1 MEKLCSNITKA
12 ALLILI
18 IFAMD
23 SFLILGTF
31 NYVPAFFSWG
41 MAILIAVAFGATVI
55 KVIAKKF
62 RSYKKR

>member
-1 MEKLCSNITKA
+1 MEKFCSNIAKM
-12 ALLILI
+12 ALLTLI

-41 MAILIAVAFGATVI
+41 MAILIGIAFVATVVKI
-55 KVIAKKF
+55 LIRKF
-62 RSYKKR
+62 RK